1 MCTRVHAYGGG
12 GRGSSG
18 RRRSASCL
26 RLELLAVQNYTRFII
41 YECAAEGTSEPHM
54 HRSLPPRPSQFA
66 PQFLHVSRAHGM
78 PRDRASAGRARTHA
92 SLVLSTS
99 IHRISSVNLPSGT
112 CLNTDGRRPR
122 ACRVEFVPKSIQ
134 PVTAE
139 GRADNVPRVELRV
152 EVSCGRKSETITTK
166 LSTRAREHFP
176 SPCMMADELRSSREV
191 AMMPDRLAPPLCEAS
206 SLLTL
211 FVDVSKPRFEA
222 KMA

>member
-1 MCTRVHAYGGG
+1 MLCLAGG
-12 GRGSSG
+12 S
-18 RRRSASCL
+18 RRRPG
-26 RLELLAVQNYTRFII
+26 LAVRPGVSVSAQNNMRFI
-41 YECAAEGTSEPHM
+41 YECAAEGTSEPRT
-54 HRSLPPRPSQFA
+54 HRSLPPRPSHFA

-78 PRDRASAGRARTHA
+78 PRGRASAGRAWTHA

-99 IHRISSVNLPSGT
+99 NHRIASVNLPSDT
-112 CLNTDGRRPR
+112 CLNTGGRRPR
-122 ACRVEFVPKSIQ
+122 ACRVESVPKSIQ

-191 AMMPDRLAPPLCEAS
+191 AMMPDRLAPPLCEAPS
-206 SLLTL
+206 SLLAPL
-211 FVDVSKPRFEA
+211 DASKPRFEA
-222 KMA
+222 QMA

>member
-1 MCTRVHAYGGG
+1 
-12 GRGSSG
+12 
-18 RRRSASCL
+18 
-26 RLELLAVQNYTRFII
+26 
-41 YECAAEGTSEPHM
+41 M
-54 HRSLPPRPSQFA
+54 HRTLRPRRLHFA
-66 PQFLHVSRAHGM
+66 PQFLHVWCARGV
-78 PRDRASAGRARTHA
+78 PRGRASAGRARTYA
-92 SLVLSTS
+92 SLVLGTS
-99 IHRISSVNLPSGT
+99 SRRISSANLLSAA
-112 CLNTDGRRPR
+112 CLNTGVRRPR
-122 ACRVEFVPKSIQ
+122 ACRDGNMARRIQSMTAKSRAAHVPH
-134 PVTAE
+134 
-139 GRADNVPRVELRV
+139 VELRV